1 MNDSNPAWGND
12 HEFLQALLGHSS
24 DFIYFKDRQSR
35 FLRCSPAVYARFGL
49 TLNDFLGKTDF
60 DFFDEVHARRAF
72 EDEQRIMQT
81 GQGFKDQVEREVLK
95 DGTERWALTSKM
107 PLFNTAGQIIGTFG
121 VNKDITDLKQTETNL
136 AYQRDLLTTLLDNSP
151 DFIYFKD
158 LESRFIRVS
167 RSKVE
172 STLDFVR
179 AGYDTAGGAELP
191 KHLANPAVFGEF
203 LLGKTDFDTFSEE
216 RARDAFEDEQRII
229 RTGEAIPGK
238 LEKSVRPD
246 GRLRWV
252 VSTKMPW
259 RGPDGK
265 IIGTF
270 GVSKD
275 VTFIKEAEVKLEQ
288 VNRKLIETS
297 RLAGM
302 AEVAT
307 TVLHN
312 VGNVLNS
319 VNISAS
325 VVAEKIQHSKISNL
339 SRVAGMFREHET
351 DLPEFLTKDPKGAKL
366 PEYLGALAASLAA
379 EQQEVLRELA
389 SLRANIDHIKEI
401 VAMQQAYAK
410 VAGVR
415 EMLNPTDLM
424 EDSLRLNAG
433 ACERHR
439 IHLVREFAPVPM
451 ILVDKHKVLQILVNL
466 IRNAKYALED
476 RKSDDKTITL
486 GIGPGGEGMVML
498 YVKDNGCGIAPK
510 NMTRIFEHGFTT
522 RRNGHGFA
530 LHSGALAARE
540 MGGSLT
546 AVSDGPGTGATFV
559 LKLPIAAQ
567 DTAEDPNL

>member
-1 MNDSNPAWGND
+1 MGDD
-12 HEFLQALLGHSS
+12 REFLQALLVHSS

-35 FLRCSPAVYARFGL
+35 FLRCSPAVYERFGL
-49 TLNDFLGKTDF
+49 ALTDFLGKTDF

-81 GQGFKDQVEREVLK
+81 GQGFKDKVEREILK

-107 PLFNTAGQIIGTFG
+107 PLFNKAGEIIGTFG
-121 VNKDITDLKQTETNL
+121 VNKDITDLKQTEANL

-158 LESRFIRVS
+158 LESRFVRVS

-179 AGYDTAGGAELP
+179 AGYDTSAGQTELP
-191 KHLANPAVFGEF
+191 KHLANSVAFAEY

-216 RARDAFEDEQRII
+216 RAREAFEDEQHII
-229 RTGEAIPGK
+229 RTGEAVPGK

-259 RGPDGK
+259 FGPDGR

-325 VVAEKIQHSKISNL
+325 VVAEKVQHSKISNL
-339 SRVAGMFREHET
+339 SRVADMIREHSA

-366 PEYLGALAASLAA
+366 PEYLGTLAARLAE
-379 EQQEVLRELA
+379 EQKEVVEELS

-415 EMLNPTDLM
+415 ETLNPTDLI

-466 IRNAKYALED
+466 IRNAKYALD
-476 RKSDDKTITL
+476 DSKSGDKTMTL
-486 GIGPGGEGMVML
+486 GIGLAGEGMVKIS
-498 YVKDNGCGIAPK
+498 VKDNGIGIAPK
-510 NMTRIFEHGFTT
+510 NITRIFEHGFTT
-522 RRNGHGFA
+522 RANGHGFA

-540 MGGSLT
+540 MGGSLK
-546 AVSDGPGTGATFV
+546 AYSDGPGKGAIFI
-559 LKLPIAAQ
+559 LELPFNPPEMI
-567 DTAEDPNL
+567 EEILG